1 MPPQPEKDIPEQ
13 AAATATTAGPK
24 DSEAKVTVAD
34 IEEATSK
41 ASDEDERKTTHAR
54 GTSAVEIKEVVTA
67 DVVSTDAT
75 GVPSEVVGDETEL
88 ATKAVDVDDD
98 VTYIEAAEPPAS
110 SEIAETDNS
119 KGQALDSHD
128 DASSSSAAAA
138 VHNTIGTIE
147 KRKDGE
153 QQPDERSVPDTEKVQ
168 MHNIEIRG
176 AKEPSATSDSAKP
189 LIDTETG
196 VEKSQET
203 PKPVGM
209 DSSMLNEDEKHD
221 LERPEVAVSA
231 SADTRDKQ
239 DATDEAK
246 GTEPEIREASR
257 QTDDGASKVEK
268 TSDVLEEEEKLGE
281 ASENEK
287 GDDSDSNGGG
297 SAVEKEEGEADDDD
311 DEEEEEEEEE
321 EEALEKPRVQ
331 IYGSTVSGNRTYK
344 KQAKDLFIML
354 EGNEIDF
361 EFICIAADQKAKLY
375 MRRKALGNM
384 SIPQIFVD
392 GEFKG
397 LYEDAFNANEKD
409 ELYEWLG
416 LDEEPLEY

>member
-1 MPPQPEKDIPEQ
+1 
-13 AAATATTAGPK
+13 
-24 DSEAKVTVAD
+24 
-34 IEEATSK
+34 
-41 ASDEDERKTTHAR
+41 
-54 GTSAVEIKEVVTA
+54 
-67 DVVSTDAT
+67 
-75 GVPSEVVGDETEL
+75 
-88 ATKAVDVDDD
+88 
-98 VTYIEAAEPPAS
+98 
-110 SEIAETDNS
+110 
-119 KGQALDSHD
+119 
-128 DASSSSAAAA
+128 
-138 VHNTIGTIE
+138 
-147 KRKDGE
+147 
-153 QQPDERSVPDTEKVQ
+153 
-168 MHNIEIRG
+168 MHNIEIQD

-203 PKPVGM
+203 PKPVGK
-209 DSSMLNEDEKHD
+209 DSSMLSEDERHD

-231 SADTRDKQ
+231 SADTQDQQ
-239 DATDEAK
+239 DATDVAK
-246 GTEPEIREASR
+246 GTEPEIQEASR
-257 QTDDGASKVEK
+257 QTDVGASKVEK

-287 GDDSDSNGGG
+287 DDDSDSNGGG

>member
-13 AAATATTAGPK
+13 AAATAITAGPK

-34 IEEATSK
+34 MEEATSK

-54 GTSAVEIKEVVTA
+54 RTSAVEIKEVVTA

-119 KGQALDSHD
+119 KSQALDSHD
-128 DASSSSAAAA
+128 DASSSAAAAA
-138 VHNTIGTIE
+138 VHNTIGTVE
-147 KRKDGE
+147 ERKDGE

-168 MHNIEIRG
+168 MHNIEIRD

-209 DSSMLNEDEKHD
+209 NSSMLNEDEKHD

-287 GDDSDSNGGG
+287 DDDSDSNGGG

-311 DEEEEEEEEE
+311 DEEDEEEEE

>member
-1 MPPQPEKDIPEQ
+1 
-13 AAATATTAGPK
+13 
-24 DSEAKVTVAD
+24 
-34 IEEATSK
+34 
-41 ASDEDERKTTHAR
+41 
-54 GTSAVEIKEVVTA
+54 
-67 DVVSTDAT
+67 
-75 GVPSEVVGDETEL
+75 
-88 ATKAVDVDDD
+88 
-98 VTYIEAAEPPAS
+98 
-110 SEIAETDNS
+110 
-119 KGQALDSHD
+119 
-128 DASSSSAAAA
+128 
-138 VHNTIGTIE
+138 
-147 KRKDGE
+147 
-153 QQPDERSVPDTEKVQ
+153 
-168 MHNIEIRG
+168 MHNIEIRD

-189 LIDTETG
+189 LIDAETG

-203 PKPVGM
+203 PKPVGK
-209 DSSMLNEDEKHD
+209 DNSTLNEDERHD
-221 LERPEVAVSA
+221 LERPDVPVSV
-231 SADTRDKQ
+231 SADTQDHQ
-239 DATDEAK
+239 DATDVAK
-246 GTEPEIREASR
+246 GTEPEIQEAGR
-257 QTDDGASKVEK
+257 QTDVGASKVEK
-268 TSDVLEEEEKLGE
+268 TSDVLEEGKKLGE

-287 GDDSDSNGGG
+287 DDDSGSNGGG
-297 SAVEKEEGEADDDD
+297 GAVEKEEEADGGDNDD
-311 DEEEEEEEEE
+311 EEEEEEE

-361 EFICIAADQKAKLY
+361 EFMCIAADQKAKLY